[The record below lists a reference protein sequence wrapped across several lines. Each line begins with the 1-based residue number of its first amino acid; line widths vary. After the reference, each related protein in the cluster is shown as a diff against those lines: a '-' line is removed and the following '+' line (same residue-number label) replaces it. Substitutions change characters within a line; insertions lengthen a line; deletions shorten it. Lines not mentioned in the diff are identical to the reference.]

1 MISVSAMWPLF
12 LESELDET
20 DVDSWSDGSVD
31 IMFSFEGGQKVKI
44 NMTKEF
50 VERIYIASQEAQQ

>member
-12 LESELDET
+12 LEAELDET